1 MNVQRMP
8 SARNTFIFRAKRRE
22 GDEGDL
28 RIFIVEGLTDIWL
41 ASKSHRIMAPGDIV
55 FFWMAG
61 KPEIRGI
68 YGWGILIS
76 VAEKDFEDGSL
87 SVSVRY
93 ERRVA
98 SLRQAHA
105 GNNPETPP
113 ALAFLAS
120 HSEPSWYKLSCA
132 ARAGPES
139 RGAGGSPVGATRL
152 TPCWKE
158 GNFHSMWDCLSLVK
172 TGDTPEN

>member
-1 MNVQRMP
+1 MP

-93 ERRVA
+93 ERRFA
-98 SLRQAHA
+98 S
-105 GNNPETPP
+105 
-113 ALAFLAS
+113 AS
-120 HSEPSWYKLSCA
+120 PCWQQP
-132 ARAGPES
+132 RN
-139 RGAGGSPVGATRL
+139 ATRACVSCQSFGTQL
-152 TPCWKE
+152 VQTFLCRPCWPGISRSRWVSSGSDAPDTLLE
-158 GNFHSMWDCLSLVK
+158 GRQFPFDVGLSFAGEDRGYARKL
-172 TGDTPEN
+172 EELL